1 MQKRMFIRLV
11 ALLLLLQIFSS
22 CQNQKNKV
30 QLREGES
37 LTSLINGIQSCFS
50 DYEIPFHTTVD
61 DETLQELFYID
72 PEDVEVY
79 AGFYSRAITSSDNLL
94 AVKAK
99 EGKVENVVSG
109 MQQRQEDI
117 KRNFEEYLP
126 DQYEKAC
133 TGQIVTNGDFAV
145 FILLG
150 DFQSD
155 WETQYQKAEKYFFS
169 LFSICGGSVT
179 LFRAYTARTAKIFL
193 KFF

>member
-1 MQKRMFIRLV
+1 MFIRLV

-50 DYEIPFHTTVD
+50 DYEITFHTTVE
-61 DETLQELFYID
+61 DETLQ
-72 PEDVEVY
+72 EDVEVY

-117 KRNFEEYLP
+117 KRNFEE
-126 DQYEKAC
+126 
-133 TGQIVTNGDFAV
+133 
-145 FILLG
+145 
-150 DFQSD
+150 
-155 WETQYQKAEKYFFS
+155 
-169 LFSICGGSVT
+169 
-179 LFRAYTARTAKIFL
+179 
-193 KFF
+193 

>member
-22 CQNQKNKV
+22 CQNQKNEV

-37 LTSLINGIQSCFS
+37 LTSLVNGIQSCFS

-61 DETLQELFYID
+61 DDDSAGIVLYRSRRCRGIC
-72 PEDVEVY
+72 
-79 AGFYSRAITSSDNLL
+79 GFYSRATTSSDNLL

-145 FILLG
+145 LFYWVISHQIG
-150 DFQSD
+150 
-155 WETQYQKAEKYFFS
+155 KRNIRKRRNIFS
-169 LFSICGGSVT
+169 LFLNHDEKA
-179 LFRAYTARTAKIFL
+179 LF
-193 KFF
+193 

>member
-133 TGQIVTNGDFAV
+133 TGQIVTNGVLRCLFT
-145 FILLG
+145 G

-155 WETQYQKAEKYFFS
+155 WETHTKKRRIFFLS
-169 LFSICGGSVT
+169 FES
-179 LFRAYTARTAKIFL
+179 
-193 KFF
+193 

>member
-22 CQNQKNKV
+22 CQNQKNEV

-37 LTSLINGIQSCFS
+37 LTSLVNGIQSCFS

-150 DFQSD
+150 DFPSD

-169 LFSICGGSVT
+169 LFES
-179 LFRAYTARTAKIFL
+179 
-193 KFF
+193 